1 MCVNCYLLFA
11 ASQPSLQAQSGS
23 SPSALRQVKKPTSN
37 PAVAKPLIRPYT
49 IKFGPFQQSSSRQGS
64 QHSCETSSTPTA
76 AQVQPPTT
84 SSPSQTESHL
94 PPPVTRAANEEM
106 QPQSTLSRQASTECP
121 SKGSNEALARSVHK
135 KFVEKGKGGNQ
146 GNKKKE
152 CKPNSGTSSQ
162 SSSWQDCITFDANE
176 DALTIGKVHSF
187 LVCSSN
193 LACSS
198 S

>member
-1 MCVNCYLLFA
+1 MTTCVNCYLLFA

-23 SPSALRQVKKPTSN
+23 SPSASRQVKKPTSN
-37 PAVAKPLIRPYT
+37 PTVAKPLIRPST
-49 IKFGPFQQSSSRQGS
+49 IKFGPFQPSSSGQGS
-64 QHSCETSSTPTA
+64 QPTCETSSTPTA

-121 SKGSNEALARSVHK
+121 LNGSNEALTRSVHNK
-135 KFVEKGKGGNQ
+135 SVEKVKGGNQ
-146 GNKKKE
+146 GKKKKAR
-152 CKPNSGTSSQ
+152 KPNSGTSS
-162 SSSWQDCITFDANE
+162 WQDRITFDAKE
-176 DALTIGKVHSF
+176 DVLIIGKVHSSS
-187 LVCSSN
+187 VCFSN